1 MRCAFLLCS
10 LLILHIASNGLAMY
24 AATSNVISLT
34 DRDFDSKVIKS
45 DGIWLVEFYAPWCG
59 HCKVWTVL
67 ALYFLM
73 SHVYFCNSSHLNQ
86 SLKPEYERLAGIL
99 KGLVNV
105 AAVDADQ
112 FKSLGGRFGIQ
123 GFPTIKLF
131 NIDKQKPEDYQGERN
146 SGAMLEYD
154 FRLPTFFGGLLFFIL
169 VSSSPHMYLVAVTV
183 RRL

>member
-59 HCKVWTVL
+59 HC
-67 ALYFLM
+67 
-73 SHVYFCNSSHLNQ
+73 Q

-154 FRLPTFFGGLLFFIL
+154 FRLPTFFGGLLFFLL
-169 VSSSPHMYLVAVTV
+169 VSSYPHMYLVAVTV